1 MDCVLLRHG
10 IAVERDEWE
19 GSDAERPLT
28 ERGAKRVAQV
38 AAGLK
43 WLDVQPTHVLSSP
56 LLRAIE
62 TAKIAHR
69 SLRAR
74 SAVHIVDELLPD
86 APPDQL
92 LAILQDLPPESCVLC
107 IGHEPQLG
115 MVASVLLSG
124 RVSGSFPLKKSGACL
139 IELSIP
145 AKPGRGVLRWWLT
158 PDQLR
163 AIGKRATHARKAGL
177 ARKARLE
184 VRSSK
189 FRKP

>member
-19 GSDAERPLT
+19 GPDADRPLT

-56 LLRAIE
+56 LIRAIA
-62 TAKIAHR
+62 TATIAHN
-69 SLRAR
+69 SLRVR
-74 SAVHIVDELLPD
+74 SAVDIVDALLPD
-86 APPDQL
+86 APPDRL
-92 LAILQDLPPESCVLC
+92 LSILQDLPPESCVLC

-115 MVASVLLSG
+115 MAASVLLSG
-124 RVSGSFPLKKSGACL
+124 RASASFPLKKAGACL
-139 IELSIP
+139 IELPIP
-145 AKPGRGVLRWWLT
+145 PKPGRGVLRWWLT

-163 AIGKRATHARKAGL
+163 AMGKRGRG
-177 ARKARLE
+177 E
-184 VRSSK
+184 GRS
-189 FRKP
+189 FEL